1 MEIIFFGCILQSA
14 DDLIDAFI
22 DDVID
27 IIIEGFT
34 PFENILLGLTIANTR
49 QIKKM
54 SFFIYWS
61 KIRRLDLLDHQ
72 F

>member
-1 MEIIFFGCILQSA
+1 MEIIFFGCIVQSA

-54 SFFIYWS
+54 SFFICWS